1 MLLRWLVLRRMVL
14 GATGLSPTRSAARP
28 RSSKSTGGSTIRSRE
43 SPRGMIRLVPR
54 RRPPRSRLQ
63 ETRLRPRVRPP
74 SEWKLSARRARAS
87 SEISSSSSYAAG
99 ERGSVDCERPPWC
112 HRACSSCCA
121 ASAAT
126 AATFAATEDSD
137 TDFQSAYSTSPRGSY
152 YESDN
157 GHDKASIVPAEV
169 DDYQQMKA
177 VAENAEIPSHVNG
190 HIRERASSSATAI
203 AKVTVRRPTVGNA
216 LVLD

>member
-1 MLLRWLVLRRMVL
+1 MTPKTVASPTASSTKAPEINSDVPQP
-14 GATGLSPTRSAARP
+14 TSPTLSP
-28 RSSKSTGGSTIRSRE
+28 G
-43 SPRGMIRLVPR
+43 
-54 RRPPRSRLQ
+54 
-63 ETRLRPRVRPP
+63 
-74 SEWKLSARRARAS
+74 
-87 SEISSSSSYAAG
+87 
-99 ERGSVDCERPPWC
+99 
-112 HRACSSCCA
+112 A
-121 ASAAT
+121 ASFAPST
-126 AATFAATEDSD
+126 PAATFAATEDSD

-216 LVLD
+216 LVSD